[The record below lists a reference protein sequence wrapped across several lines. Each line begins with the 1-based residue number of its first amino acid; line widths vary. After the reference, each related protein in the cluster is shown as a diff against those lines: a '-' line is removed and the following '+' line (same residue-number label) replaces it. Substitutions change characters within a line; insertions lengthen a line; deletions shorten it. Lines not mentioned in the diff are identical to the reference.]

1 MPIPIVLLQEW
12 EDLTS
17 THSAKTAAHGLP
29 VLVVM
34 VPLILYSDDLSRN
47 RSKKWNKFDEWSFML
62 TGLPKELNAKLENIH
77 FIGSS
82 NRVSALDICPPIVED
97 LFRLETEGI
106 VTYDAHLREDV
117 LAVAPVLCVLCDNPR
132 ASEINN
138 H

>member
-1 MPIPIVLLQEW
+1 
-12 EDLTS
+12 
-17 THSAKTAAHGLP
+17 
-29 VLVVM
+29 
-34 VPLILYSDDLSRN
+34 
-47 RSKKWNKFDEWSFML
+47 ML
-62 TGLPKELNAKLENIH
+62 AGLPKELNAKLENIH

-132 ASEINN
+132 ASEITN
-138 H
+138 HRGCTARKFCRMCMVRLMSITII